1 MSLRP
6 FSENE
11 IENLQTVIE
20 KNGWQRNASLENN
33 FRYSLNKNKVI
44 IFNIKFPVAFPL
56 RINVPLEIVNFRL
69 SLVFKIWDL
78 NQTTNKLIL
87 YLLKML
93 RDLAIQ
99 ISIEH
104 SFPVEGREIEI
115 VNLLNMIIPEYIKGE
130 NENSWKNKIRISLM
144 SKRDEFQKEEQSIVN
159 QLLPAVNKSGLF
171 PTFKL
176 PWELK
181 SGVPKIRASET
192 LFFSNDEPIDE
203 FFIIEKG
210 FFTYFKDLDY
220 KKFYIRSG
228 FDTYT
233 PYVIYRLLNSTSVN
247 LELLVDNWIK
257 FARMMLNSMIE
268 IIDLAEINQQDL
280 IQFNVERELQNN
292 EFEGNINN
300 FAFSAL
306 HYESLIKKGEL
317 FQIHNDLFN
326 SPPMN
331 FEVLETIN
339 LYTEAEELIKN
350 YRFDDATELLNQSLK
365 VFNKN
370 RQKKIVVSILL
381 KLYHIASLLNQDE
394 IALNY
399 LQTALGIAKSGEVPV
414 DYILKIQ
421 YKLGKYFFKRKNMPQ
436 ALNHFNVI
444 VNFLEKEEHSIDKE
458 EYIGLATLYMGLI
471 HDEQSQLALAKSEYK
486 KAFQLANSSI
496 KVKLTYFLLRAKQ
509 FKDEGN
515 LSHSQKLLK
524 AGIDAVGIDFDD
536 QKNQL
541 IFFDLV
547 LELAEFYIHQRID
560 SRKALFLLKSLENH
574 IPLKMKE
581 ISGIKRA
588 IRWNLLMSDFFDI
601 LVKDSKNAGYYYKQ
615 GQILINQ
622 LKKIGAM
629 N

>member
-574 IPLKMKE
+574 LPLKMKE

>member
-93 RDLAIQ
+93 RNLAIQ

>member
-1 MSLRP
+1 MSIRP
-6 FSENE
+6 FSTNE
-11 IENLQTVIE
+11 IENLRMVLE
-20 KNGWQRNASLENN
+20 KNGWQIYGSLENN
-33 FRYSLNKNKVI
+33 FRYSLKKDKLIV
-44 IFNIKFPVAFPL
+44 FTIKFPVAFPL
-56 RINVPLEIVNFRL
+56 RINVPLEIINFRL

-87 YLLKML
+87 YILKML

-104 SFPVEGREIEI
+104 SFSVEGREKEI
-115 VNLLNMIIPEYIKGE
+115 VDLLNLIIPESNKGE
-130 NENSWKNKIRISLM
+130 NENTWKNKIRISLM
-144 SKRDEFQKEEQSIVN
+144 TKRDEFQEEEQLIVN
-159 QLLPAVNKSGLF
+159 ELLPAINKSGLF

-181 SGVPKIRASET
+181 NGVPKIRTSET
-192 LFFSNDEPIDE
+192 LFFSNDEPSDE

-228 FDTYT
+228 FDSYT
-233 PYVIYRLLNSTSVN
+233 PYVIYRLLNSTDVN
-247 LELLVDNWIK
+247 LGLLIDNWIK

-268 IIDLAEINQQDL
+268 IIELAEINQHDL
-280 IQFNVERELQNN
+280 IQFNVERELLNN
-292 EFEGNINN
+292 EFEENINN
-300 FAFSAL
+300 FSFSAL

-317 FQIHNDLFN
+317 YQIHNDLFN
-326 SPPMN
+326 SPPTN

-381 KLYHIASLLNQDE
+381 KLYHIASLLNRDE
-394 IALNY
+394 MALNY
-399 LQTALGIAKSGEVPV
+399 LQTALGIAKSGEVPI
-414 DYILKIQ
+414 DYILKIH
-421 YKLGKYFFKRKNMPQ
+421 YKLGKYFFKRKNIIQ

-444 VNFLEKEEHSIDKE
+444 VNFLEKEEKSIKE
-458 EYIGLATLYMGLI
+458 EEYVGLATLYMGLI
-471 HDEQSQLALAKSEYK
+471 HDEQSQLSLAKSEYK
-486 KAFQLANSSI
+486 KVIQLANSST
-496 KVKLTYFLLRAKQ
+496 KVKLNYYLLRAKQ
-509 FKDEGN
+509 FKNKGN
-515 LSHSQKLLK
+515 LSQSQKLLK

-536 QKNQL
+536 RNYQL
-541 IFFDLV
+541 TFFFFF
-547 LELAEFYIHQRID
+547 LELAEFYIHQRVD
-560 SRKALFLLKSLENH
+560 SKKAIFLLKSLENR
-574 IPLKMKE
+574 IPLNMKE
-581 ISGIKRA
+581 ISGIKRG
-588 IRWNLLMSDFFDI
+588 IRWNLLMSDYFDMI
-601 LVKDSKNAGYYYKQ
+601 VKNSKNTSYYYKQ

>member
-1 MSLRP
+1 MSIRP
-6 FSENE
+6 FSTNE
-11 IENLQTVIE
+11 IENLRMVLE
-20 KNGWQRNASLENN
+20 KNGWQINESIENN
-33 FRYSLNKNKVI
+33 FRYSLKKDKLIV
-44 IFNIKFPVAFPL
+44 FTIKFPVAFPL

-78 NQTTNKLIL
+78 SQTTNKLIL
-87 YLLKML
+87 YILKML

-104 SFPVEGREIEI
+104 SFSVEGRENDIIE
-115 VNLLNMIIPEYIKGE
+115 LLNLIIPESIKGE
-130 NENSWKNKIRISLM
+130 NENTWKNKIRISLM
-144 SKRDEFQKEEQSIVN
+144 TKRDEFQEQEQSIVN
-159 QLLPAVNKSGLF
+159 ELLPAVNKSGLF

-181 SGVPKIRASET
+181 SGVPRNRTSET

-210 FFTYFKDLDY
+210 FLTYFKDLEY

-228 FDTYT
+228 FDSYT
-233 PYVIYRLLNSTSVN
+233 PYIIYRLLNSTSVN
-247 LELLVDNWIK
+247 LGLLVDNWIK
-257 FARMMLNSMIE
+257 FSRMILNSMIE
-268 IIDLAEINQQDL
+268 IIELAEINQHDL
-280 IQFNVERELQNN
+280 IQFNVERELLNN
-292 EFEGNINN
+292 EFEEDINN

-306 HYESLIKKGEL
+306 YYESLIKKGEL
-317 FQIHNDLFN
+317 YQIHNDLFN
-326 SPPMN
+326 SPPTN

-381 KLYHIASLLNQDE
+381 KLYHIASLINQDE

-399 LQTALGIAKSGEVPV
+399 LQTALGIAKSGEVPI
-414 DYILKIQ
+414 DYILKIH
-421 YKLGKYFFKRKNMPQ
+421 YKLGKYYFKRKNMPQ

-444 VNFLEKEEHSIDKE
+444 VNFLEKEEESINKE
-458 EYIGLATLYMGLI
+458 EYVGLATLYMGLI
-471 HDEQSQLALAKSEYK
+471 HDEESQLALAKSEYK
-486 KAFQLANSSI
+486 KVIQHANSST
-496 KVKLTYFLLRAKQ
+496 KVKLNYYLLRAKQ
-509 FKDEGN
+509 FKDKGN
-515 LSHSQKLLK
+515 LSQSQKLLK
-524 AGIDAVGIDFDD
+524 TGIDAVGIHFDER
-536 QKNQL
+536 KNQL

-547 LELAEFYIHQRID
+547 LELAEFYIHQRVD
-560 SRKALFLLKSLENH
+560 SRKALFLLKSLEHH
-574 IPLKMKE
+574 IPLNMKK
-581 ISGIKRA
+581 ISGIKRG
-588 IRWNLLMSDFFDI
+588 IRWNLLMSDYFDI
-601 LVKDSKNAGYYYKQ
+601 LVKNSKNASYYYKQ